1 SGFLAGIQGPVIPGL
16 SIGGVQIPQWG
27 LVMNAMQSSSD
38 VNVLS
43 TPHVLATD
51 NEDAEVTVGQNVPFQ
66 AGFSPASLGASIPG
80 LGGAIPG
87 AVPGLGTPLLGGLG
101 SAFAP
106 IQRQNVELKLT
117 IKPQINGSDM
127 VRLTINE
134 QTEEIASRAPVLGP
148 TTAKRT
154 AKTTVVARDQQTV
167 VI

>member
-1 SGFLAGIQGPVIPGL
+1 LAGVQGATVPGL
-16 SIGGVQIPQWG
+16 EIGGVQIPQWG
-27 LVMNAMQSSSD
+27 VVINALQSSSD

-51 NEDAEVTVGQNVPFQ
+51 NEDAEITVGQNVPFQ
-66 AGFSPASLGASIPG
+66 AGFSPASLGAAVPG

-87 AVPGLGTPLLGGLG
+87 VPGIGTPLLGGLG

-134 QTEEIASRAPVLGP
+134 QTEEIASRDPVLGP

-154 AKTTVVARDQQTV
+154 AKTTV
-167 VI
+167 